1 MKKLILSALMLTFV
15 AIGANAQVAND
26 HPKAKE
32 KLEARLAKMTPEERA
47 KFETKMA
54 ERKEKWA
61 NLSPEEKAAKKEKH
75 KEMREKFKNMTPEE
89 RKAAKAEFK
98 ANHPRKG

>member
-1 MKKLILSALMLTFV
+1 MLTFV
-15 AIGANAQVAND
+15 AIGANAQVGND

-47 KFETKMA
+47 RFDAKMA
-54 ERKEKWA
+54 EKKEKWA
-61 NLSPEEKAAKKEKH
+61 SLTPEEKAAKKDKHKEKH

>member
-1 MKKLILSALMLTFV
+1 MKKLILSALMLTFI
-15 AIGANAQVAND
+15 AIGVNAQATTD
-26 HPKAKE
+26 HPKKE

-61 NLSPEEKAAKKEKH
+61 SLSPEEKAAAKEKR

-89 RKAAKAEFK
+89 RKAAKAEWK
-98 ANHPRKG
+98 ANHPKKG